1 MVKDKFMSAAK
12 ASLAGGAAGGFGF
25 CSVTFGWDM
34 HDTAYAKELKI
45 SNLANG
51 YRDLIARIDLNTYRR
66 TPTTPSLPFFLITF
80 IEPDN
85 GETLS
90 ACPRGT
96 LQRVIK
102 ELTDEGLEAY
112 AGAEV
117 GPPPPTSAFV
127 LQLTLSIRQYEYFQ
141 FKVS

>member
-1 MVKDKFMSAAK
+1 MVKDKFLSAAK
-12 ASLAGGAAGGFGF
+12 GGFGF

-34 HDTAYAKELKI
+34 HDTAYTKELKI

-96 LQRVIK
+96 LQRVMR

-117 GPPPPTSAFV
+117 
-127 LQLTLSIRQYEYFQ
+127 I
-141 FKVS
+141 

>member
-1 MVKDKFMSAAK
+1 MIKEKFLSAVKT
-12 ASLAGGAAGGFGF
+12 GFGF

-34 HDTAYAKELKI
+34 HDSACKFSRCSRRRQPHSLTRAREPDTKELKI

-66 TPTTPSLPFFLITF
+66 TPGNPSLPFFLITF
-80 IEPDN
+80 IEPVTN
-85 GETLS
+85 ESLC

-96 LQRVIK
+96 LQRVIS
-102 ELTDEGLEAY
+102 EVTAEGLEAY

-117 GPPPPTSAFV
+117 SA
-127 LQLTLSIRQYEYFQ
+127 LTNDKAMS
-141 FKVS
+141 

>member
-1 MVKDKFMSAAK
+1 MSGSSEVGSACVG
-12 ASLAGGAAGGFGF
+12 SLLH
-25 CSVTFGWDM
+25 TLTP
-34 HDTAYAKELKI
+34 DTNELKI

-66 TPTTPSLPFFLITF
+66 TPTTPSLPFFLLTF

-96 LQRVIK
+96 LQRVI
-102 ELTDEGLEAY
+102 EGLTAEGLEAY

-117 GPPPPTSAFV
+117 SRALSA
-127 LQLTLSIRQYEYFQ
+127 
-141 FKVS
+141 VSTEH